1 MSKKYTGK
9 NTELPTNTAKRAP
22 ESCYLIAQATGKQAL
37 ATTDDSPLASKSY
50 ADYSKSD
57 FIHYDELLRIT
68 SESTVS
74 VKQYL
79 FKTDLR
85 EILLKILNGI
95 GILSVR
101 ACHSKPF
108 D

>member
-1 MSKKYTGK
+1 MSKKYSGK
-9 NTELPTNTAKRAP
+9 STELPPNTAKRAP
-22 ESCYLIAQATGKQAL
+22 ESCYLIAQATGKQVL
-37 ATTDDSPLASKSY
+37 ATTDDSPLASKSCS
-50 ADYSKSD
+50 DYSKSD
-57 FIHYDELLRIT
+57 FIHYDELLRII
-68 SESTVS
+68 SESTVG

-79 FKTDLR
+79 FRRDLR